1 MPSSLRL
8 GMIAPSSN
16 TVLEPTTAALLAG
29 VPHVSSHVARV
40 RVTSISLAGGSL
52 GQFDTAPMLEAA
64 RLLAR
69 ARGRSVRWNGTSPG

>member
-1 MPSSLRL
+1 MPSPLRL

-40 RVTSISLAGGSL
+40 RVTSISLAGGAVDILMDELTEELVAEATGGDMQASL
-52 GQFDTAPMLEAA
+52 PI
-64 RLLAR
+64 
-69 ARGRSVRWNGTSPG
+69 